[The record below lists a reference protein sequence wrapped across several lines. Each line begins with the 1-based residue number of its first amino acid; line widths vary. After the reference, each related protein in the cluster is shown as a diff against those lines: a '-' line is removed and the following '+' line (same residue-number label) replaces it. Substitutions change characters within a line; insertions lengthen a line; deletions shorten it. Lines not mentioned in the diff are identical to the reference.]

1 MKTATLLLVLL
12 CSAMSTIH
20 AQEYSPNRW
29 KETSR
34 LNVFEQEVAYT
45 DTVRMLTT
53 DRNTFDIVIGGYA
66 YRGTVDGDS
75 LDVKKRTF
83 QIISNEPEEVR
94 LRFKNLIHVFTRELK
109 DNIAA
114 DAEAFAE
121 KNKIPDGPAKKVNA
135 SKLNGVWL
143 VYKKQP
149 REGVEIDIKT
159 IQYLKMLTI
168 YRTPQKGAKGS
179 LVTANNLA
187 MKVKAIKGS
196 TVKFTNTFNQGKVLK
211 ILRQSGNEL
220 LLEDENQMIYFLKK
234 Q

>member
-94 LRFKNLIHVFTRELK
+94 LRFI
-109 DNIAA
+109 
-114 DAEAFAE
+114 
-121 KNKIPDGPAKKVNA
+121 
-135 SKLNGVWL
+135 
-143 VYKKQP
+143 
-149 REGVEIDIKT
+149 
-159 IQYLKMLTI
+159 
-168 YRTPQKGAKGS
+168 
-179 LVTANNLA
+179 
-187 MKVKAIKGS
+187 
-196 TVKFTNTFNQGKVLK
+196 
-211 ILRQSGNEL
+211 
-220 LLEDENQMIYFLKK
+220 FLPVS
-234 Q
+234 